1 MTLPTNADV
10 LLSESHGPPLPSH
23 IPSLRHLLSRPA
35 SQRPTS
41 LALVCMHQPATHIP
55 ITFPPSTLLSPT
67 FSTPNDTKYLRWSH
81 SQLHYAAGLLARN
94 LRARGVERGMPIAV
108 LLGNGVEWMV
118 AFFAA
123 VRLKCAFVPLNPKC
137 VGNANEAAYM
147 LKLSGAKVLIVGDD
161 GVALRL
167 EESLADSIGGMV
179 LRVVAEDSSGERR
192 KPDGWVGFGELFDES
207 VTEEEQGEEDEK
219 REAEEDE
226 VAMMPFTSGTTSL
239 PKAALHT
246 STSLSASILSLA
258 SAIPFTSSSKN
269 CCHMPLFHI
278 GGIIFG
284 VGFIA
289 AGGATIIPSASFSA
303 SASLR
308 AVEEEGCTDLPSVP
322 SIVSLMAAEEKVG
335 EVDLS
340 SLKVVEL
347 GATTILEE
355 HRVLVG
361 KALRCAVVTNGY
373 AATEG
378 VPISLGRFST
388 RSGEGGKIH
397 TGTVCPGARVRI
409 CDVESG
415 KVVQRGVAGEIHFG
429 GEMCIKGYVGG
440 TSAESFYK
448 DEVGEGWF
456 KSGDQGVMR
465 EDGTLEVVGRYK
477 DLIIRGGENI
487 APAAIEAGMDVKL
500 GISAQVVGVKS
511 EEAGEVP
518 VAVLTKTDPNVSLA
532 DIRKTLIAEL
542 GTAFVPENIY
552 SLEDLGLKD
561 YPRTSSGKV
570 RKIDLKKIV
579 QKYEDSINTQP
590 SSTPNDSAVGSP
602 IRTSP
607 HITETDLIALWRKLL
622 GVQVSRDSSIHDFAD
637 SLTIMRFRNRIKQ
650 DFGLDIT
657 SEALL
662 SADTIASQ
670 AALLSSLS
678 TSLSPPSPIW
688 QPTRSG
694 PPTVD
699 DISLT
704 LGSPSVYDQIRQSVS
719 TALSPLGFTWQ
730 DDVESILPSWDL
742 GYEVFGS
749 VAGTAKVNHRM
760 AVTTKFADTDQLYS
774 ALCKAVEMHAMQ
786 RSFELVGPKG
796 EPTMR
801 VVVRANEKWFRYF
814 SSGMEVLEVENPE
827 ELVRLLN
834 DGTHFAEVESPFP
847 SFLVRLA
854 RVKSTG
860 TAGLIWALQHS
871 AFDGLSLSTFLDDLD
886 ALLQPGHLPS
896 SSLPPHIPY
905 KPWAD
910 MYYLHRTSLAAT
922 RSVQRQVVRLSTL
935 PTLRSSL
942 LPPTPPTTTSTP
954 ATHRRTYIAPK
965 FSTLLP
971 HLSSLRKEHGIPP
984 FILVKAALSIF
995 LARKTGT
1002 STAVF
1007 SQNENGRSWPFVE
1020 EWQQAL
1026 LPNCMD
1032 LAGPTLERTV
1042 QIIPVPFSYSSSSS
1056 STTTTTV
1063 LDFLLSLK
1071 RKQDEEAPD
1080 VHAPWNLVRQA
1091 LRGGEE
1097 ARGIFDTAAMSTC
1110 LNFLPVRTLNG
1121 EMVFEN
1127 LQYHE
1132 TRANCETAWLVNCW
1146 VEEGRDGGD
1155 QARLWTQSLA
1165 DEGVVGREEVGEWSR
1180 QVAGLVAW
1188 LGERG
1193 NWGRG
1198 FGGGE
1203 ERA

>member
-1 MTLPTNADV
+1 
-10 LLSESHGPPLPSH
+10 
-23 IPSLRHLLSRPA
+23 
-35 SQRPTS
+35 
-41 LALVCMHQPATHIP
+41 MHQPSTHIP
-55 ITFPPSTLLSPT
+55 ITFPTSTHLHH
-67 FSTPNDTKYLRWSH
+67 DEIKQGAKYLRWSH
-81 SQLHYAAGLLARN
+81 AQLHYAAELFARN
-94 LRARGVERGMPIAV
+94 LSARGVKRGMPMAV

-118 AFFAA
+118 ACLSA
-123 VRLKCAFVPLNPKC
+123 VRLGCAFVPLNPKC
-137 VGNANEAAYM
+137 VGNAKEAAHM
-147 LKLSGAKVLIVGDD
+147 LGLSGARVVIAGDAEVAGKFEGAVG
-161 GVALRL
+161 
-167 EESLADSIGGMV
+167 EEVMGPMV
-179 LRVVAEDSSGERR
+179 LRIVVGGGW
-192 KPDGWVGFGELFDES
+192 DGWVEFGDLFDEE
-207 VTEEEQGEEDEK
+207 VERLVDVELEMEGED
-219 REAEEDE
+219 

-239 PKAALHT
+239 PKAAIHT

-258 SAIPFTSSSKN
+258 SVIPFTASSKN
-269 CCHMPLFHI
+269 GCHMPLFHI

-284 VGFIA
+284 VGFMA

-355 HRVLVG
+355 HRALVG
-361 KALRCAVVTNGY
+361 KALRCGVCTNGY

-388 RSGEGGKIH
+388 RSGEEGGKIH
-397 TGTVCPGARVRI
+397 TGKVCPGARVRI

-415 KVVQRGVAGEIHFG
+415 EVVQRGIAGEIHFG

-440 TSAESFYK
+440 TSAESFYE
-448 DEVGEGWF
+448 DEVEGRWF

-477 DLIIRGGENI
+477 DLIVRGGENI
-487 APAAIEAGMDVKL
+487 APAAIEAVMDVKL

-518 VAVLTKTDPNVSLA
+518 VAVLTKMDPNVSLA

-542 GTAFVPENIY
+542 GTAFVPENMY

-570 RKIDLKKIV
+570 RKIDLKDIV
-579 QKYEDSINTQP
+579 PKDEDSINTQP
-590 SSTPNDSAVGSP
+590 SSTPNDGAVASP
-602 IRTSP
+602 IPTFPR
-607 HITETDLIALWRKLL
+607 ITETKLIALWRKLL

-637 SLTIMRFRNRIKQ
+637 SLTTMRFRHRIKQ
-650 DFGLDIT
+650 DFGLDMT
-657 SEALL
+657 SENLF
-662 SADTIASQ
+662 SADTIAAQ

-678 TSLSPPSPIW
+678 TSPSSPSPTW
-688 QPTRSG
+688 QQPTRSG

-719 TALSPLGFTWQ
+719 TALFPLGFTWQ

-749 VAGTAKVNHRM
+749 VAGTAQVNHRM

-786 RSFELVGPKG
+786 RSFELVGPSG

-801 VVVRANEKWFRYF
+801 VVVSANEKWFRYF
-814 SSGMEVLEVENPE
+814 SHGMEVLEVDDPE

-834 DGTHFAEVESPFP
+834 DGTHFAEVDSPFP

-922 RSVQRQVVRLSTL
+922 RSVQRQVARLSTL
-935 PTLRSSL
+935 PILRSSL
-942 LPPTPPTTTSTP
+942 FPPTPPTTSTP

-965 FSTLLP
+965 FSTSLP
-971 HLSSLRKEHGIPP
+971 HLSSLRREHGIPP

-995 LARKTGT
+995 LARKSGT

-1007 SQNENGRSWPFVE
+1007 SQNQNGRSWPFVE
-1020 EWQQAL
+1020 EWQQPL

-1042 QIIPVPFSYSSSSS
+1042 QIIPVPFFSSSSPSSSSS
-1056 STTTTTV
+1056 ITTV
-1063 LDFLLSLK
+1063 LDFLLGLK

-1080 VHAPWNLVRQA
+1080 IHAPWNLVRQA

-1097 ARGIFDTAAMSTC
+1097 ARRLFDTAAMSTC

-1127 LQYHE
+1127 L
-1132 TRANCETAWLVNCW
+1132 
-1146 VEEGRDGGD
+1146 
-1155 QARLWTQSLA
+1155 
-1165 DEGVVGREEVGEWSR
+1165 
-1180 QVAGLVAW
+1180 
-1188 LGERG
+1188 
-1193 NWGRG
+1193 
-1198 FGGGE
+1198 
-1203 ERA
+1203 